1 MREFA
6 RQRRRGAARL
16 RPGFVGADAQTA
28 GEHAAG
34 ESRRHFRS
42 AKLRWPVEL
51 EPVLLPEGRATTLQG
66 RASGRIRAETLGVSL
81 GGTFVVCDEPF
92 PVGTDL
98 HLWLYPPDPPPR
110 GPRVL
115 RLLARVR
122 WVSETPG
129 PNPNELP
136 RGFGVAF
143 RALTST
149 DEIALH
155 GSFSR
160 SAKVI

>member
-1 MREFA
+1 M
-6 RQRRRGAARL
+6 
-16 RPGFVGADAQTA
+16 
-28 GEHAAG
+28 
-34 ESRRHFRS
+34 
-42 AKLRWPVEL
+42 
-51 EPVLLPEGRATTLQG
+51 
-66 RASGRIRAETLGVSL
+66 SL
-81 GGTFVVCDEPF
+81 GGTFVICDDPF
-92 PVGTDL
+92 PVDTDL
-98 HLWLYPPDPPPR
+98 HLWLHPQDPPPG

-122 WVSETPG
+122 WIHDAVPG
-129 PNPNELP
+129 GAVPGELP

-143 RALTST
+143 RALTIA

>member
-1 MREFA
+1 M
-6 RQRRRGAARL
+6 
-16 RPGFVGADAQTA
+16 
-28 GEHAAG
+28 
-34 ESRRHFRS
+34 
-42 AKLRWPVEL
+42 
-51 EPVLLPEGRATTLQG
+51 
-66 RASGRIRAETLGVSL
+66 SL

-92 PVGTDL
+92 PVDTDL

-122 WVSETPG
+122 WINDASGPG
-129 PNPNELP
+129 PSELP

-143 RALTST
+143 RALTAA